1 MADPESVTLP
11 QLRAAFAPLG
21 ISLDLDFVRLELADD
36 KLTIHRLVRTPGGL
50 PACRAEGGVQCEA
63 TAVQVVDELPAVAE
77 AEAEPAGG

>member
-1 MADPESVTLP
+1 MADPEKVTLP

-63 TAVQVVDELPAVAE
+63 TVVQVVDELPAATQAAAE
-77 AEAEPAGG
+77 AGG